1 MKKYLFI
8 AEKPSL
14 MREVKKTYDKHKS
27 EVISKVG
34 QIDFTALSG
43 HVCRYLLPN
52 EYEDWNVKWVD
63 INLPMI
69 PKTFKIDAISDKKKL
84 ISDIKNQIKIGNYDG
99 IIVGTDSD
107 VEGNG
112 IYYLLETYLGIGKTN
127 ALRFFENDLTDKALL
142 ESLLT
147 MTDFHNNP
155 RDVHMTEAFKIR
167 SEFDWLIGMNF
178 SVGFSVKSG
187 FTMKVGRVKGPSLK
201 LVYDNSKAIDEFVPH
216 TDFELKAKYKEGFDG
231 VLLPKKE
238 EKTEDGK
245 NTFRFK
251 TEQEALDFVKKLG
264 KIGKIK
270 TIDKKKVNT
279 KAPQLYKLSDIQI
292 EAGSEFGYSP
302 SKTLELLQSLY
313 ENHKLVSYPRTDGRH
328 ISSEKTKD
336 FPDMLKAIESI
347 PSLSKYVKSLTSKD
361 YDKIKSDKRIVNDV
375 EVKKA
380 SHDALLPTGTI
391 PQISK
396 LSKDETN
403 VLIMVYKRLLAL
415 FLPDLVEEKTV
426 LITDIDGYDFKTN
439 GKVILHK
446 GWTEIY
452 DKKLVDNE
460 LPNLVVG
467 DTLNVNEYE
476 PIAKTT
482 TPPKRLTQATLIEA
496 MENIAKYIEDKDL
509 KTIMKDVKGIG
520 MPSSRGKII
529 DDLIKAGYMIDKK
542 SGGLYIS
549 ESGKKYIENI
559 QDFSVC
565 KPELTAIWETKMQ
578 EIKEGSRSYDDTE
591 KEMIA
596 FVKETVDEIQ
606 TKEIKKVSL
615 NKSKNETEYKCPLCG
630 GNLIKS
636 QYGWFCSNRKEQN
649 CLYNIPNE
657 IGHKKITETIVKQ
670 LVNNGVTKEI
680 DGFKNKEGKTFS
692 AKLMW
697 IDESKKVFYDFGNN
711 STTEMKKKHICP
723 NCGKEIKTDKFNY
736 ICDCGLKISK
746 KITEQIISESDLDD
760 ILNNGKSKLLD
771 GFVSKQGNKFSA
783 YLVLDGNGVK
793 FEFPPRK

>member
-27 EVISKVG
+27 EVNSKVG
-34 QIDFTALSG
+34 LIDFTALSG
-43 HVCRYLLPN
+43 HVCRYILPN
-52 EYEDWNVKWVD
+52 EYEEWNVKWVD
-63 INLPMI
+63 IDLPMI
-69 PKTFKIDAISDKKKL
+69 PKTFKIDAISDKKKMV
-84 ISDIKNQIKIGNYDG
+84 SDIKKQIKDGNYDG

-112 IYYLLETYLGIGKTN
+112 IYYLLETHLGIGKTN

-147 MTDFHNNP
+147 MTDFHKNP
-155 RDVHMTEAFKIR
+155 RDVHMTEAFEIR
-167 SEFDWLIGMNF
+167 SKMDWLIGMNF

-187 FTMKVGRVKGPSLK
+187 FTMKVGRVKVPTLK

-216 TDFELKAKYKEGFDG
+216 TDFELKAKYVEGFDG
-231 VLLPKKE
+231 VLLPMKE
-238 EKTEDGK
+238 EKAEDSK

-251 TEQEALDFVKKLG
+251 TEKEALDFVKKLG

-270 TIDKKKVNT
+270 SLDKKKVNT
-279 KAPQLYKLSDIQI
+279 KAPQLYKLSDIQV

-313 ENHKLVSYPRTDGRH
+313 ENHKLLSYPRTDGRY

-347 PSLSKYVKSLTSKD
+347 PTLSPFVKSLTSKD
-361 YDKIKSDKRIVNDV
+361 YDKVKSDKRIVNDV

-380 SHDALLPTGTI
+380 SHDALLPTGVI

-403 VLIMVYKRLLAL
+403 ILMMVYKRLLAL
-415 FLPDLVEEKTV
+415 FLQDLVEEKTV

-439 GKVILHK
+439 GKVVLEK

-452 DKKLVDNE
+452 NKKLTDNE
-460 LPNLVVG
+460 LPILKVG
-467 DTLNVNEYE
+467 DTLTVKNYE
-476 PIAKTT
+476 PVAKTT

-496 MENIAKYIEDKDL
+496 MENIAKYIEDKEL

-565 KPELTAIWETKMQ
+565 KPELTAVWETKMQ

-591 KEMIA
+591 NEMIA

-606 TKEIKKVSL
+606 TKEIKKSPW
-615 NKSKNETEYKCPLCG
+615 NISKNETGSNCPLCG
-630 GNLIKS
+630 GKMLKS
-636 QYGWFCSNRKEQN
+636 KYGWFCGNRKEN
-649 CLYNIPNE
+649 GCLFSIPDE
-657 IGHKKITETIVKQ
+657 IAEKKITDAVKRQ
-670 LVNNGVTKEI
+670 IIENGISKEI
-680 DGFKNKEGKTFS
+680 KGFINKEGKEFP
-692 AKLMW
+692 AKLKW
-697 IDESKKVFYDFGNN
+697 DNDRKKVVYAFD
-711 STTEMKKKHICP
+711 EPEKMKKKHICP
-723 NCGKEIKTDKFNY
+723 NCGKEIKDDRFNY

-746 KITEQIISESDLDD
+746 KIAEKMIDETILDD
-760 ILNNGKSKLLD
+760 ILKNGKSKLIND
-771 GFVSKQGNKFSA
+771 FISKKGSKFPA

>member
-27 EVISKVG
+27 EVNSKVG

-43 HVCRYLLPN
+43 HVCRYILPN
-52 EYEDWNVKWVD
+52 EYDEWDVKWVD
-63 INLPMI
+63 IDLPMI

-112 IYYLLETYLGIGKTN
+112 IYYLLETHLGIGKTN

-167 SEFDWLIGMNF
+167 SQMDWLIGMNF

-187 FTMKVGRVKGPSLK
+187 FTMKVGRVKVPTLK

-216 TDFELKAKYKEGFDG
+216 TDFELKAKYIEGFDG
-231 VLLPKKE
+231 ILLPSKDD
-238 EKTEDGK
+238 EDGK
-245 NTFRFK
+245 NSFRFK
-251 TEQEALDFVKKLG
+251 TENEALDFVKNLG
-264 KIGKIK
+264 KTGKIK
-270 TIDKKKVNT
+270 SLDKKKVNT
-279 KAPQLYKLSDIQI
+279 KAPQLYKLSDIQV

-302 SKTLELLQSLY
+302 SKTLEILQSLY
-313 ENHKLVSYPRTDGRH
+313 ENHKLLSYPRTDGRY

-347 PSLSKYVKSLTSKD
+347 PILSLFTKTITSKD
-361 YDKIKSDKRIVNDV
+361 YDKIKTDKRIVNDV

-380 SHDALLPTGTI
+380 SHDALLPTGVI

-396 LSKDETN
+396 LSKDEAN
-403 VLIMVYKRLLAL
+403 ILIMVYKRLLAL
-415 FLPDLVEEKTV
+415 FLPDLVEEKTI

-439 GKVILHK
+439 GKVVLNK
-446 GWTEIY
+446 GWTELY
-452 DKKLVDNE
+452 DKKLANNE
-460 LPNLVVG
+460 LP
-467 DTLNVNEYE
+467 TLNVGDILNVEKYE
-476 PIAKTT
+476 PVSKTT

-509 KTIMKDVKGIG
+509 KIIMKDVKGIG

-529 DDLIKAGYMIDKK
+529 DDLIKAGYMTDKK

-549 ESGKKYIENI
+549 DSGKQYIENI
-559 QDFSVC
+559 KDFSIC

-578 EIKEGSRSYDDTE
+578 EIKEGSRSYDDT
-591 KEMIA
+591 KNEMIA
-596 FVKETVDEIQ
+596 FVKETVNEIQ

-670 LVNNGVTKEI
+670 LVNNGTTKEI
-680 DGFKNKEGKTFS
+680 EGFKSKEGKTFS
-692 AKLMW
+692 AKLIW
-697 IDESKKVFYDFGNN
+697 VDEIKKVFYDFSNN

-760 ILNNGKSKLLD
+760 ILNKGKSKLLD

>member
-27 EVISKVG
+27 EVNSKVG

-43 HVCRYLLPN
+43 HVCRYILPN
-52 EYEDWNVKWVD
+52 EYDEWDVKWVD
-63 INLPMI
+63 IDLPMI

-84 ISDIKNQIKIGNYDG
+84 ISDIKNQIKTGNYDG

-167 SEFDWLIGMNF
+167 SQMDWLIGMNF

-187 FTMKVGRVKGPSLK
+187 FTMKVGRVKVPTLK

-216 TDFELKAKYKEGFDG
+216 TDFELKAKYIEGFDG
-231 VLLPKKE
+231 ILLPSKDD
-238 EKTEDGK
+238 EDGK
-245 NTFRFK
+245 NSFRFK
-251 TEQEALDFVKKLG
+251 TEKEALDFVKNLG
-264 KIGKIK
+264 KTGKIK
-270 TIDKKKVNT
+270 NLDKKKVNT
-279 KAPQLYKLSDIQI
+279 KAPQLYKLSDIQV

-302 SKTLELLQSLY
+302 SKTLEILQSLY
-313 ENHKLVSYPRTDGRH
+313 ENHKLLSYPRTDGRY

-347 PSLSKYVKSLTSKD
+347 PILSLFTKTITNKD

-380 SHDALLPTGTI
+380 SHDALLPTGVI

-403 VLIMVYKRLLAL
+403 ILIMVYKRLLAL

-439 GKVILHK
+439 GKVVLNK
-446 GWTEIY
+446 GWTELY
-452 DKKLVDNE
+452 DKKLANNE
-460 LPNLVVG
+460 LP
-467 DTLNVNEYE
+467 TLNVGDILNIEKYE
-476 PIAKTT
+476 PVSKTT

-509 KTIMKDVKGIG
+509 KIIMKDVKGIG
-520 MPSSRGKII
+520 MRSSRGKII
-529 DDLIKAGYMIDKK
+529 DDLIKAGYMTDKK

-549 ESGKKYIENI
+549 NSGKQYIENI
-559 QDFSVC
+559 KDFSIC

-578 EIKEGSRSYDDTE
+578 EIKEGSRSYDDT
-591 KEMIA
+591 KNEMIA
-596 FVKETVDEIQ
+596 FVKETVNEIQ